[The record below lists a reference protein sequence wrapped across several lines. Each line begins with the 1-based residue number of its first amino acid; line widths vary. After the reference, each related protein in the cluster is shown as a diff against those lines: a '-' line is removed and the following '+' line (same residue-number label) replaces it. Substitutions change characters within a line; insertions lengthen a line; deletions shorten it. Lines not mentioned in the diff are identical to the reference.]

1 MSNPSP
7 NTKKIGASSDISRT
21 TPNSSN
27 NINKNAPPPPRQIRF
42 VSSDGQPQTKRR
54 RVTAAYVYVLGDVG
68 LGFVLTTYFWF

>member
-7 NTKKIGASSDISRT
+7 SSKKIGASSDISRA
-21 TPNSSN
+21 TPNSNN

-54 RVTAAYVYVLGDVG
+54 RVTAAYVYILDTIG
-68 LGFVLTTYFWF
+68 LGFVLITLID